1 MEALSLDADTLR
13 AATAAAV
20 AYCDA
25 QGAGSVADLV
35 QRASKLMADPHKTV
49 APLAPG
55 SYGLDPTAWR
65 LMPCNDPYACRQL
78 PFV

>member
-35 QRASKLMADPHKTV
+35 QRATLLIANPHKCV

-55 SYGLDPTAWR
+55 SHGLDPITWR
-65 LMPCNDPYACRQL
+65 LVPSNDPYACRQL